1 MEMKRLKEF
10 REAALQMAYEKGAKP
25 ENVKE
30 IAGKMRMIDIAEYI
44 KKGNK
49 HEH

>member
-1 MEMKRLKEF
+1 MEMKRLEQY
-10 REAALQMAYEKGAKP
+10 RAAAIELALKQGATP

>member
-1 MEMKRLKEF
+1 MKRLEQY
-10 REAALQMAYEKGAKP
+10 RAAAIELALKQGATP

-44 KKGNK
+44 KQNTERK
-49 HEH
+49 